1 MNGKLLL
8 ILYVFLL
15 NIKLSNQESCN
26 IGDYNISEFNEEKC
40 LSFSYQFNNEIC
52 FFKNESGVISCDN
65 ITETELETESNG
77 KYSLTNI
84 TNNCGFAGFFEP
96 TSTTSCREV
105 NLVEGR
111 CCYVNYTIEGKE
123 TTIRKSCL
131 RTNKYKKD
139 KIPEDINNLFT
150 QHYAYASLK
159 GAYCKESNIKMKYNL
174 IFLFLIFLI

>member
-65 ITETELETESNG
+65 ITETEFESQANG
-77 KYSLTNI
+77 KYSLSNI

-96 TSTTSCREV
+96 LSNVSCREV

-111 CCYVNYTIEGKE
+111 CCYVNYTIGEEKK
-123 TTIRKSCL
+123 IRYSCL

-139 KIPEDINNLFT
+139 KTPEDINDLFDN
-150 QHYAYASLK
+150 QYSYASLIK
-159 GAYCKESNIKMKYNL
+159 ADCKESNIKMKYNL
-174 IFLFLIFLI
+174 IFAFLIFLI